1 MSNGIATFDLTIDP
15 GKLSKSELTSVRV
28 AMGLAGLAAVV
39 LGAVVLA
46 RPGATLAIN
55 AVLFGLYFLFGGVAR
70 LARGVIMTG
79 ATGGIR
85 VLNIVLG
92 VLLLGVG
99 IVAIR
104 NPLNS
109 FAVLGMIIGISWLV
123 EAVAALVE
131 TAPDASKWFSM
142 LFGAISLVAGIAIL
156 LSPVNS
162 LAVLVLVGGVF
173 LVISGASQTVM
184 AFTFGRTARA

>member
-28 AMGLAGLAAVV
+28 AMGLAGLAAGV
-39 LGAVVLA
+39 LGTVVLA
-46 RPGATLAIN
+46 RPGATLAIT
-55 AVLFGLYFLFGGVAR
+55 AVLFGLYFVFGGVAR

-92 VLLLGVG
+92 VLPLGAG

-123 EAVAALVE
+123 EGMAALVE
-131 TAPDASKWFSM
+131 TALDASKWFSM
-142 LFGAISLVAGIAIL
+142 LFGAISLFAGIAIL

-173 LVISGASQTVM
+173 LVIS
-184 AFTFGRTARA
+184 